1 MAKRA
6 ASDEKPFRP
15 LDASVLQ
22 SVMRHTPSAPQAQT
36 LNVTQPA
43 SPPAAVAVVELSVP
57 AARPAEPSPSPD
69 WQRAVVRPVEPVVP
83 KFDQEK
89 RVLFTREESRAF
101 ERLVQNLALRV
112 NTQVKASHV
121 FRALATMLLRAETYI
136 DQRAG
141 EKGTLSRPPNGDYA
155 ALQRFEREIASILAH
170 ALRDAGHPS

>member
-1 MAKRA
+1 
-6 ASDEKPFRP
+6 
-15 LDASVLQ
+15 
-22 SVMRHTPSAPQAQT
+22 
-36 LNVTQPA
+36 
-43 SPPAAVAVVELSVP
+43 
-57 AARPAEPSPSPD
+57 
-69 WQRAVVRPVEPVVP
+69 VEPVVP